1 MTTKNKIELLNALL
15 ESGGHSRS
23 ITIKD
28 KTSHTDLG
36 HITVKVDFNM
46 SEEVNVNLSEVL
58 SNTFSENFSMSEIYE
73 LAGKIA
79 GILDKPWDK
88 YQDPID
94 TQISEEVTE
103 MYKQIVLDLSD
114 EIHDKAWD
122 TFETEHLEEVQ
133 NTRSYSRDLKG
144 RLEMNFQDE
153 EYNHAFGILVTN
165 KDVSK

>member
-15 ESGGHSRS
+15 ETGGHDRS

-28 KTSHTDLG
+28 KRSAMDLG
-36 HITVKVDFNM
+36 YITVKVDFNM
-46 SEEVNVNLSEVL
+46 SQEIDVHLSEIL

-88 YQDPID
+88 HQGPID
-94 TQISEEVTE
+94 TQISEKVTE
-103 MYKQIVLDLSD
+103 MYKQIVLDVAD
-114 EIHDKAWD
+114 EIYDMAWNNYKS
-122 TFETEHLEEVQ
+122 EYLEQIV
-133 NTRSYSRDLKG
+133 NLRDYS
-144 RLEMNFQDE
+144 EMQFSHE
-153 EYNHAFGILVTN
+153 AYNHAFDILVTN